1 MLTVRRIYL
10 YLVAAISLV
19 VVTWSIIGLLRLIL
33 SEGVGRGQ
41 ITGLATWL
49 AAIIVGLPIFLF
61 HWLMAQRFA
70 AGDEEERASVV
81 RRIFLYGLMGAG
93 AAPIIS
99 NIYRLVDNAFLS
111 LTGGTFE
118 NYYPYDL
125 TTGQHL
131 AAIAVWA
138 VVWFYLWR
146 QVLLDN
152 QAIRLHDSNLT
163 VRRLYLVVLAVAGLV
178 MVSLGAVSLL
188 QTLLEIPAGFFWR
201 NPVAHGSAKLL
212 VGGPIWV
219 VHWLL
224 LQRAFFSA
232 EPAEERSVLRKAYL
246 YLAVFVFSVMAVVSA
261 TGLLKRLIEL
271 ALGDEPSPEPLLS
284 QLSLQLPLMV
294 VGVVFWAYH
303 WQVLRQDASRA
314 PEAPRQ
320 ASVRRIYAYLV
331 AAIGLATLATG
342 LVGLLTILIDLLTS
356 PAEIGL
362 AYYRE
367 QVALFAAMV
376 IVGVPVWLIPWR
388 VMQNLALAPAGANQ
402 DGIESTDERR
412 STVRKIYLY
421 FYVFVAAL
429 AVFGSIGWFVYHI
442 LIALLGAELPED
454 FLTLVLDALAI
465 GLLAGAI
472 WSYHWW
478 AIRQDGRL
486 ELQDQARRLADIAVV
501 VLDGQ
506 EGRLGQAIIQHLQHD
521 LPGIQIRPI
530 GLTPEAITAMS
541 APPLTNGRADLQTA
555 RYIIGS
561 WETLTAAE
569 VEAAVAA
576 SPALKLAVPTEA
588 QHWVWAGI
596 RQRST
601 DYYARQAARGIKQ
614 SLEGEEIAPGR
625 EIDLST
631 VVAVVIGLILFL
643 VLAGSII
650 GVVSSAL

>member
-33 SEGVGRGQ
+33 SEGIGRGQ

-61 HWLMAQRFA
+61 HWLTAQRFA

-81 RRIFLYGLMGAG
+81 RRIFFYGLMGAG

-99 NIYRLVDNAFLS
+99 NVYRLVDNAFLS

-118 NYYPYDL
+118 TYYPYDL
-125 TTGQHL
+125 TAGQHL
-131 AAIAVWA
+131 AAIVVWA

-146 QVLLDN
+146 QVRQDN
-152 QAIRLHDSNLT
+152 QVVRLQDTNLT
-163 VRRLYLVVLAVAGLV
+163 VRRLYLVALAVAGLV

-188 QTLLEIPAGFFWR
+188 QTLFEIPAGFFWR
-201 NPVAHGSAKLL
+201 NPVAHGSAKLV
-212 VGGPIWV
+212 VGGLIWV

-224 LQRAFFSA
+224 LQQAFFSA
-232 EPAEERSVLRKAYL
+232 KPAEERSVLRKAYL

-284 QLSLQLPLMV
+284 QLSLQLPLMI
-294 VGVVFWAYH
+294 VGAVFWAYH
-303 WQVLRQDASRA
+303 WQVLRQDAGQA

-320 ASVRRIYAYLV
+320 AGVRRIYAYLV
-331 AAIGLATLATG
+331 AAIGLATLVTG
-342 LVGLLTILIDLLTS
+342 LMGLLTILIDMLTS
-356 PAEIGL
+356 PAAIGL

-388 VMQNLALAPAGANQ
+388 AMQNLALQ
-402 DGIESTDERR
+402 DGVESADERR

-442 LIALLGAELPED
+442 LIALLGADLPED
-454 FLTLVLDALAI
+454 FLTLVLDALVI
-465 GLLAGAI
+465 GLLAGAV

-506 EGRLGQAIIQHLQHD
+506 EGRLGQAIIQYLQHD

-530 GLTPEAITAMS
+530 GLTPEAMAAMS
-541 APPLTNGRADLQTA
+541 APALTNGRADLETA

-561 WETLTAAE
+561 WETLTATE
-569 VEAAVAA
+569 VETAVAT

-588 QHWVWAGI
+588 QRWVWAGV

-614 SLEGEEIAPGR
+614 SLEGEEITPGR

-631 VVAVVIGLILFL
+631 VVAVVIGLVLFM
-643 VLAGSII
+643 VLAGGIV
-650 GVVSSAL
+650 GVVGSML

>member
-33 SEGVGRGQ
+33 DEGIGRGQ

-61 HWLMAQRFA
+61 HWLTAQKYA
-70 AGDEEERASVV
+70 AADGEERASVV
-81 RRIFLYGLMGAG
+81 RRIFFYGLMGAG

-99 NIYRLVDNAFLS
+99 NVYRLVDNVFLS

-118 NYYPYDL
+118 TYYPYDL

-131 AAIAVWA
+131 AAIVVWG

-146 QVLLDN
+146 QVRQDN
-152 QAIRLHDSNLT
+152 QTVRLQDASLT
-163 VRRLYLVVLAVAGLV
+163 VRRLYLVALAVAGLV

-201 NPVAHGSAKLL
+201 NPVAHGSAKLV
-212 VGGPIWV
+212 VGGPVWV

-224 LQRAFFSA
+224 LQRAFLSA

-284 QLSLQLPLMV
+284 QISLQLPLMV
-294 VGVVFWAYH
+294 VGAVFWAYH
-303 WQVLRQDASRA
+303 WQVLRQDAGQA

-331 AAIGLATLATG
+331 AAIGLATLVTG
-342 LVGLLTILIDLLTS
+342 LVGLLTILIDMLTS
-356 PAEIGL
+356 PAVIGL

-388 VMQNLALAPAGANQ
+388 AMQNLALQEGAGSA
-402 DGIESTDERR
+402 DERR

-442 LIALLGAELPED
+442 LVALLGADLPED

-465 GLLAGAI
+465 GLLAGAV

-530 GLTPEAITAMS
+530 GLTPEAMATMS
-541 APPLTNGRADLQTA
+541 APPLTNGRADLETA

-561 WETLTAAE
+561 WETLTATE
-569 VEAAVAA
+569 VETAVAA
-576 SPALKLAVPTEA
+576 SPALKLAVPTAA

-601 DYYARQAARGIKQ
+601 DYYARQAARGVKQ
-614 SLEGEEIAPGR
+614 SLEGEEISPGR

-643 VLAGSII
+643 ALAGSII

>member
-33 SEGVGRGQ
+33 DEGIGRGQ

-61 HWLMAQRFA
+61 HWLTAQKYA
-70 AGDEEERASVV
+70 AADEEERASVV
-81 RRIFLYGLMGAG
+81 RRIFFYGLMGAG

-99 NIYRLVDNAFLS
+99 NVYRLVDNVFLS

-118 NYYPYDL
+118 TYYPYDL

-131 AAIAVWA
+131 AAI
-138 VVWFYLWR
+138 VVWGVVWLYLWR
-146 QVLLDN
+146 QVRQDN
-152 QAIRLHDSNLT
+152 QTVRLQDANLT
-163 VRRLYLVVLAVAGLV
+163 VRRLYLVALAVAGLV

-201 NPVAHGSAKLL
+201 NPVAHGSAKLV
-212 VGGPIWV
+212 VGGPVWV

-224 LQRAFFSA
+224 LQRAFLSA

-284 QLSLQLPLMV
+284 QISLQLPLMV
-294 VGVVFWAYH
+294 VGAVFWAYH
-303 WQVLRQDASRA
+303 WQVLRQDAGQA

-331 AAIGLATLATG
+331 AAIGLATLVTG
-342 LVGLLTILIDLLTS
+342 LVGLLTILIDMLTS
-356 PAEIGL
+356 PAVIGL

-388 VMQNLALAPAGANQ
+388 AMQNLALQEGAGSA
-402 DGIESTDERR
+402 DERR

-442 LIALLGAELPED
+442 LVALLGADLPED

-465 GLLAGAI
+465 GLLAGAV

-530 GLTPEAITAMS
+530 GLTPEAMATMS
-541 APPLTNGRADLQTA
+541 APPLTNGRADLETA

-561 WETLTAAE
+561 WETLTATE
-569 VEAAVAA
+569 VETAVAA
-576 SPALKLAVPTEA
+576 SPALKLVVPTAA

-601 DYYARQAARGIKQ
+601 DYYARQAARGVKQ
-614 SLEGEEIAPGR
+614 SLEGEEISPGR

-643 VLAGSII
+643 ALAGSII

>member
-1 MLTVRRIYL
+1 MLTVRRVYL

-19 VVTWSIIGLLRLIL
+19 VVTWSIIGLVRLIL
-33 SEGVGRGQ
+33 SEGIGRGQ

-61 HWLMAQRFA
+61 HWLTAQRFA

-81 RRIFLYGLMGAG
+81 RRIFFYGLMAAG
-93 AAPIIS
+93 AAPIVS
-99 NIYRLVDNAFLS
+99 NVYRLVDNAFLS
-111 LTGGTFE
+111 LTGGTFQ

-131 AAIAVWA
+131 AAIVVWA
-138 VVWFYLWR
+138 VIWFYMWR
-146 QVLLDN
+146 QVQLDN
-152 QAIRLHDSNLT
+152 QTVRLQDANLT
-163 VRRLYLVVLAVAGLV
+163 VRRLYLVALALAGLV

-188 QTLLEIPAGFFWR
+188 QTLLELPAGFFWR
-201 NPVAHGSAKLL
+201 NPVAHGSAQL
-212 VGGPIWV
+212 VVGMLVWV

-224 LQRAFFSA
+224 LQRAFLSA

-261 TGLLKRLIEL
+261 TGLLKRLLEL

-284 QLSLQLPLMV
+284 QLSLQLPLML
-294 VGVVFWAYH
+294 VGSVFWAYH
-303 WQVLRQDASRA
+303 WRVLRQDVSRA

-320 ASVRRIYAYLV
+320 AGVRRIYAYLV
-331 AAIGLATLATG
+331 AAIGLATLVTG
-342 LVGLLTILIDLLTS
+342 LVGLLAILIDLLTS
-356 PAEIGL
+356 PAAIGL

-367 QVALFAAMV
+367 QVALVTAMV
-376 IVGVPVWLIPWR
+376 IVGIPVWLIPWR
-388 VMQNLALAPAGANQ
+388 TMQNLALAPAGANR
-402 DGIESTDERR
+402 DGIESADERR

-486 ELQDQARRLADIAVV
+486 ELQDRSRRLADIAVV
-501 VLDGQ
+501 VLDGH

-530 GLTPEAITAMS
+530 GLTPEAMAAME
-541 APPLTNGRADLQTA
+541 AGPLTNGQTDLQTA
-555 RYIIGS
+555 HYIIGS
-561 WETLTAAE
+561 WETLTTAA
-569 VEAAVAA
+569 VEAAVTA
-576 SPALKLAVPTEA
+576 SPALKLAVPTQA
-588 QHWVWAGI
+588 QRWVWAGV
-596 RQRST
+596 RQRSA
-601 DYYARQAARGIKQ
+601 DYYARQAARGVKQ
-614 SLEGEEIAPGR
+614 SLEGEEVAPGR
-625 EIDLST
+625 EIDIST
-631 VVAVVIGLILFL
+631 VVAVVVGLFLFL
-643 VLAGSII
+643 VLAGGII
-650 GVVSSAL
+650 GMVGSLL